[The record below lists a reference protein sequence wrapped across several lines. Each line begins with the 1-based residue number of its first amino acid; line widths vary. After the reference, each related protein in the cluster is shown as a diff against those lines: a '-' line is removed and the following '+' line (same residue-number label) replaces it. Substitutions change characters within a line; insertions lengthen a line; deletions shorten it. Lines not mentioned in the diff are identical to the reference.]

1 MKTLIKKLLFFFL
14 KKENKN
20 IAIILR
26 KVLKS
31 KFHFLDVG
39 AAEGISNRW
48 KIIEDSINVSLVEPH
63 KESAQKLKS
72 QGNNVIEKL
81 LYEKK
86 DLKLTLFETKKP
98 LCSSVLKPNF
108 THINKYPKPDRFKI
122 INQTAL
128 ETSTIDDEFSLTETP
143 SFVKIDTE
151 GVGVEILRGSAKSL
165 KNILGIE
172 IECEFFKLREEQHL
186 FEETRKFLESHNF
199 EFIDFLNI
207 IRWEREK
214 HRFTGQPQVSDVLFL
229 QSPELIINNF
239 RNDQITEE
247 IFLKYIVIL
256 TIYNRSD
263 ILSYVINNLEVTF
276 VNKYELKKLHN
287 LVEKKVKR
295 INFVEKFTW
304 FLKAGINNLI

>member
-48 KIIEDSINVSLVEPH
+48 KIIEDSISVSLVEPH

-86 DLKLTLFETKKP
+86 NLKLTLFETKKP

-128 ETSTIDDEFSLTETP
+128 ETSTIDDEFALTETP

-207 IRWEREK
+207 IRWEREN

-239 RNDQITEE
+239 KNDQITEE

>member
-1 MKTLIKKLLFFFL
+1 M
-14 KKENKN
+14 
-20 IAIILR
+20 
-26 KVLKS
+26 
-31 KFHFLDVG
+31 
-39 AAEGISNRW
+39 
-48 KIIEDSINVSLVEPH
+48 
-63 KESAQKLKS
+63 
-72 QGNNVIEKL
+72 
-81 LYEKK
+81 
-86 DLKLTLFETKKP
+86 
-98 LCSSVLKPNF
+98 
-108 THINKYPKPDRFKI
+108 
-122 INQTAL
+122 
-128 ETSTIDDEFSLTETP
+128 
-143 SFVKIDTE
+143 
-151 GVGVEILRGSAKSL
+151 GVEILRGSAKSL

-207 IRWEREK
+207 IRWEREN

-239 RNDQITEE
+239 KNDQITEE